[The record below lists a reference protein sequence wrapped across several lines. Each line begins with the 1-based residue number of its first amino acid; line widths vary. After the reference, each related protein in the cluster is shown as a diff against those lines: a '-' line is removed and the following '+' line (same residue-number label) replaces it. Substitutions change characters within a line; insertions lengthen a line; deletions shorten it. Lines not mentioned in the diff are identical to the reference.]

1 MNTIKIS
8 IVTVCYNAENDI
20 RYVMQSVLS
29 QTYMNIE
36 YIIVDGAS
44 KDNTV
49 EVLKEYEPRFE
60 GKMKWVSEPDNGV
73 YDAMNKALDMVTG
86 DFVLFLGADDHL
98 LSPETIS
105 KVVSMMDKSN
115 VIYYGDV
122 YRNSR
127 NDLYRG
133 RFNSYLL
140 ACENICHQAI
150 FYPQSVYKAMKYDLN
165 FPIYADY
172 VYNIRNWKKCYFKY
186 LPICIS
192 FYNCSG
198 LSGNDKSDEKY
209 GNKMMKEIRKNL
221 GFICY
226 LIRQAYKFVKRHK
239 R

>member
-8 IVTVCYNAENDI
+8 IVTVCYNATNVI
-20 RYVMQSVLS
+20 KNVLQSVLS
-29 QTYMNIE
+29 QTYMNLE

-49 EVLKEYEPRFE
+49 EVLKEYEQRFE
-60 GKMKWVSEPDNGV
+60 GRMRWVSEPDNGV
-73 YDAMNKALDMVTG
+73 YDAMNKALDMATG

-98 LSPETIS
+98 LSPDTIS
-105 KVVSMMDKSN
+105 KVISMIDKN
-115 VIYYGDV
+115 DVVYYGDV

-133 RFNSYLL
+133 KFNKYLL

-150 FYPQSVYKAMKYDLN
+150 LYPRPVYKSMKYDLK

-172 VYNIRNWKKCYFKY
+172 VYNIRNWRKYNFKY

-198 LSGNDKSDEKY
+198 LSGSEKSGEKFGKSMMDEIK
-209 GNKMMKEIRKNL
+209 KNL
-221 GFICY
+221 GYMCY
-226 LIRQAYKFVKRHK
+226 LIRLVYKFVKRIE
-239 R
+239 